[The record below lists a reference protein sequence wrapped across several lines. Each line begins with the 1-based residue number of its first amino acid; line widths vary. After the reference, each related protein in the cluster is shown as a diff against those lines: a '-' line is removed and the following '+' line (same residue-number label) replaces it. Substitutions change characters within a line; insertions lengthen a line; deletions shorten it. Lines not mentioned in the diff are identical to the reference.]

1 MADTIQ
7 LEIVTP
13 ERLVVNEAVE
23 YIEIPGKTGY
33 LGVLPG
39 HAPLISELAA
49 GELTYRMGNQTKR
62 VAVAW
67 GFAEVLQAKV
77 TILAEAA
84 EKAEE
89 IDTARAEAAKRKAE
103 AELQKAG
110 PEGNAEAQAA
120 LQRASAR
127 LDVAARNR
135 SLPRNFTD
143 QHGSKEKAGA

>member
-1 MADTIQ
+1 MAETIQ

-49 GELTYRMGNQTKR
+49 GELAYRVGNNTKR

-67 GFAEVLQAKV
+67 GFAEVLQTKV
-77 TILAEAA
+77 TVLAETA

-89 IDTARAEAAKRKAE
+89 IDTARAVAAKRKAE

-127 LDVAARNR
+127 LDVAGKPK
-135 SLPRNFTD
+135 S
-143 QHGSKEKAGA
+143 

>member
-67 GFAEVLQAKV
+67 GFAEVLQTKV
-77 TILAEAA
+77 TVLAETA

-89 IDTARAEAAKRKAE
+89 IDAARAEAAKKKAE

-120 LQRASAR
+120 LQRATAR
-127 LDVAARNR
+127 LDVAGKPK
-135 SLPRNFTD
+135 S
-143 QHGSKEKAGA
+143 

>member
-13 ERLVVNEAVE
+13 ERLVVNEAVD

-49 GELTYRMGNQTKR
+49 GELSYRTGNQTKR

-67 GFAEVLQAKV
+67 GFAEVLQTKV
-77 TILAEAA
+77 TILAETA

-89 IDTARAEAAKRKAE
+89 IDTARAEAAKKKAE

-110 PEGNAEAQAA
+110 LEGNADAEAA
-120 LQRASAR
+120 LQRATAR
-127 LDVAARNR
+127 LDVA
-135 SLPRNFTD
+135 
-143 QHGSKEKAGA
+143 GKK

>member
-13 ERLVVNEAVE
+13 ERLVVNEVVD

-49 GELTYRMGNQTKR
+49 GELSYRTGNQTKR

-67 GFAEVLQAKV
+67 GFAEVLQTKV
-77 TILAEAA
+77 TILAETA

-89 IDTARAEAAKRKAE
+89 IDTARAEAAKKKAE

-110 PEGNAEAQAA
+110 LEGNADAEAA
-120 LQRASAR
+120 LQRATAR
-127 LDVAARNR
+127 LDVA
-135 SLPRNFTD
+135 
-143 QHGSKEKAGA
+143 GKK

>member
-13 ERLVVNEAVE
+13 ERLVVNEAVD

-49 GELTYRMGNQTKR
+49 GELSYRMGNQTKR

-67 GFAEVLQAKV
+67 GFAEVLQTKV
-77 TILAEAA
+77 TILAETA

-89 IDTARAEAAKRKAE
+89 IDAARAEAAKKKAE

-110 PEGNAEAQAA
+110 PEGNADAEAA
-120 LQRASAR
+120 LQRATAR
-127 LDVAARNR
+127 LDVA
-135 SLPRNFTD
+135 
-143 QHGSKEKAGA
+143 SKPKS

>member
-49 GELTYRMGNQTKR
+49 CELTYRMGNQTKR

-67 GFAEVLQAKV
+67 GFAEVLQSKV
-77 TILAEAA
+77 TVLAETA

-89 IDTARAEAAKRKAE
+89 IDTARAEAAKKKAA

-110 PEGNAEAQAA
+110 PEGNAEAKAA
-120 LQRASAR
+120 LERASAR
-127 LDVAARNR
+127 LEVAGKK
-135 SLPRNFTD
+135 S
-143 QHGSKEKAGA
+143 

>member
-33 LGVLPG
+33 IGVLPG

-49 GELTYRMGNQTKR
+49 GELTYRIGNQTKR

-67 GFAEVLQAKV
+67 GFAEVLQTKV
-77 TILAEAA
+77 TILAETA

-89 IDTARAEAAKRKAE
+89 IDSARAEAAKNKAE
-103 AELQKAG
+103 VVLQKAG
-110 PEGNAEAQAA
+110 ADGNAEANAA
-120 LQRASAR
+120 LERATAR
-127 LDVAARNR
+127 LDVAGKPK
-135 SLPRNFTD
+135 S
-143 QHGSKEKAGA
+143 

>member
-13 ERLVVNEAVE
+13 ERLVVNEAVD

-49 GELTYRMGNQTKR
+49 GELSYRTGSQTKR

-67 GFAEVLQAKV
+67 GFAEILQTKV
-77 TILAEAA
+77 TILAETA

-89 IDTARAEAAKRKAE
+89 IDTARAEAAKKKAE

-110 PEGNAEAQAA
+110 VEGDEEAQAA
-120 LQRASAR
+120 LARATAR
-127 LDVAARNR
+127 LDVAGK
-135 SLPRNFTD
+135 S
-143 QHGSKEKAGA
+143 GKS

>member
-1 MADTIQ
+1 MAETMQ

-67 GFAEVLQAKV
+67 GFAEVLQSKV
-77 TILAEAA
+77 TILAETA
-84 EKAEE
+84 ERAED
-89 IDTARAEAAKRKAE
+89 IDTARAEAAKKKAE

-110 PEGNAEAQAA
+110 LEGNADAEAA
-120 LQRASAR
+120 LQRATAR
-127 LDVAARNR
+127 LDVA
-135 SLPRNFTD
+135 
-143 QHGSKEKAGA
+143 SKPKS

>member
-1 MADTIQ
+1 MAETIQ

-13 ERLVVNEAVE
+13 ERLVVNEAAE

-49 GELTYRMGNQTKR
+49 GELTYRVGNQTKR

-67 GFAEVLQAKV
+67 GFAEVLQDKV
-77 TILAEAA
+77 TILAETA
-84 EKAEE
+84 EEAEE
-89 IDTARAEAAKRKAE
+89 IDTSRAEAAKRKAE

-110 PEGNAEAQAA
+110 PEGDEEAQAA
-120 LQRASAR
+120 LQRATAR
-127 LDVAARNR
+127 LEVAGK
-135 SLPRNFTD
+135 TGK
-143 QHGSKEKAGA
+143 Q

>member
-33 LGVLPG
+33 LGVMPG

-67 GFAEVLQAKV
+67 GFAEVLQSKV
-77 TILAEAA
+77 TVLAETA

-89 IDTARAEAAKRKAE
+89 IDTARAEAAKKKAE
-103 AELQKAG
+103 SELQKAG
-110 PEGNAEAQAA
+110 PEGNAEAKAA
-120 LQRASAR
+120 LERASAR
-127 LDVAARNR
+127 LEVAGKPGK
-135 SLPRNFTD
+135 S
-143 QHGSKEKAGA
+143 